1 MHLIFTILQLRS
13 EIQRKKSSFV
23 VRLLRYSGP
32 ALIVSV
38 AYMDPGNYGT
48 DLAGGAKYNYDLLWI
63 VWMASLMA
71 MLFQYLS
78 GKFGIATGRDLAEQ
92 IRLSLNGKKIY
103 TVPYWLASEVA
114 IAATDLAEY
123 LGTVLALNILFGVPL
138 LWGSIF
144 GALDVLIIL
153 AVSSRRFRVV
163 ESLFALWVSIIG
175 LGFLYE
181 LLIAGTRPGDI
192 LLHSVYPTINS
203 QTILVGV
210 GIIGATV
217 MPHAVFVHS
226 WLTKNKLKK
235 GDQEE
240 RKELMKLHLAETVIL
255 LGVAALVNVA
265 IMVLAARV
273 FYPNYSNVQSV
284 TEAYHILRPLF
295 GQVAATI
302 FGITLLASGLSSSI
316 TGTISGQAVMEGMLG
331 SKFNPIIRRLITR
344 FVNVFPTTI
353 AILAGIQPL
362 QLLVYSQVLL
372 SLMLPLPMIPLVYY
386 TSKREIMGEFTN
398 GPLLRYLSYASAV
411 SIVCLNVYLIYT
423 VI

>member
-1 MHLIFTILQLRS
+1 LRS